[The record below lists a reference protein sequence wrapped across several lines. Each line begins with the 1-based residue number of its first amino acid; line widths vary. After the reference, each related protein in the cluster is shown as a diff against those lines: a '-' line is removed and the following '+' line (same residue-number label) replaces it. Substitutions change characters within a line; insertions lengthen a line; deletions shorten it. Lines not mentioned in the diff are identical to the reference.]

1 VIRRSRIA
9 RNLLVV
15 LGCLAVYVVCP
26 VPGKDAPPVL
36 SWLLFA
42 AGVGAIGYTV
52 AALVRRRR
60 TAPEDNG
67 VRLEALVAL
76 VYALVVFFAL
86 TYLSLATRED
96 EFVDLE
102 NRVDAMYFTVS
113 TVATVGFGDVHAVG
127 SAARIAVTVQMAMDL
142 LVLGIAARLVGPAI
156 ARRWAEKDSS
166 GREGRDG
173 PREQDDPGGPGDLD
187 EQSDRGDQSDRDDR
201 RPLTPEG

>member
-1 VIRRSRIA
+1 MIRRSRIG

-42 AGVGAIGYTV
+42 AGVGAIGYAV

-76 VYALVVFFAL
+76 VYALVVFFAAVAMIMYFFYSGTGAKRPFVDSGEYTATVKMKDVDNL
-86 TYLSLATRED
+86 VMAGQVQIAGVRVGQVRSVERLEDGGLEVEFALDEEQAPLHEGARLRLAERSRVGETYLALTDGA
-96 EFVDLE
+96 
-102 NRVDAMYFTVS
+102 
-113 TVATVGFGDVHAVG
+113 G
-127 SAARIAVTVQMAMDL
+127 SA
-142 LVLGIAARLVGPAI
+142 
-156 ARRWAEKDSS
+156 S
-166 GREGRDG
+166 EGG
-173 PREQDDPGGPGDLD
+173 A
-187 EQSDRGDQSDRDDR
+187 
-201 RPLTPEG
+201 

>member
-1 VIRRSRIA
+1 MRSRIG
-9 RNLLVV
+9 RSIIVV
-15 LGCLAVYVVCP
+15 LGCLAIYIVCP

-42 AGVGAIGYTV
+42 AGVIAIGYAV
-52 AALVRRRR
+52 VALVRKRRMS
-60 TAPEDNG
+60 PEDSG

-102 NRVDAMYFTVS
+102 NRVDALYFTVS

-142 LVLGIAARLVGPAI
+142 LVLGIAARLVGPAL
-156 ARRWAEKDSS
+156 ARRWAEK
-166 GREGRDG
+166 GV
-173 PREQDDPGGPGDLD
+173 PA
-187 EQSDRGDQSDRDDR
+187 RDDR
-201 RPLTPEG
+201 DSDRPTTPEA

>member
-1 VIRRSRIA
+1 MRTRIG

-15 LGCLAVYVVCP
+15 VGCLAVYVVCP

-42 AGVGAIGYTV
+42 AGVIAIGYAV

-67 VRLEALVAL
+67 VRLEALVAV

-86 TYLSLATRED
+86 TYLSLATRDD
-96 EFVDLE
+96 EFVDLD

-156 ARRWAEKDSS
+156 ARRWAEKDAS
-166 GREGRDG
+166 GREDRRERRDG
-173 PREQDDPGGPGDLD
+173 D
-187 EQSDRGDQSDRDDR
+187 DRDDR
-201 RPLTPEG
+201 RPVTPEG